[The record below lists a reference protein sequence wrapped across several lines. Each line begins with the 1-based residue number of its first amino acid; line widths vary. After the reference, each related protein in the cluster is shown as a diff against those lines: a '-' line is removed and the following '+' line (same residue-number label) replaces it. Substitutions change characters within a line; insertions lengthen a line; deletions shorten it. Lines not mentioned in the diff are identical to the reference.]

1 MEIFPRLKSIKLTD
15 PQRARVAE
23 LMRFDKDQFIDYD
36 QLLTLMNRAF
46 RETKAGKFHMTV
58 KELQDLF
65 FQQDKD
71 FSGMLDAFEI
81 AQILNQVHMVT
92 DPVQVEKYMEQM
104 DKDGDG
110 QMDFEEFMTLCQLIY
125 KDRGGVVVANR
136 SGPAAFNQTRG
147 IIDKLR
153 DRVERKHLMITH
165 LKSQIAN
172 FDEQLEIM
180 DTISAHSA
188 LQQEVNK
195 TREETRKLKKLKHE
209 MNLQHRGWMRDI
221 KALHGREKH
230 DMMEK
235 IKFIEQQIY
244 EGRKYGNTAMM
255 KAGDEDKEEEFSL
268 KEAYDEMFFE
278 KFEGNA
284 DIAEMLQ
291 SLRELADYVD
301 QKRSTV
307 ALDTRNTKQF
317 MRMAQDRLGEYKT
330 VEEGDVTVFSTEVYN
345 SAAAI
350 EEFLESRSSAL
361 EQWLI
366 KRTQFTQKD
375 REKYMKRVE
384 DVKKQREEYEA
395 NRIALTKQ
403 LAEVESKI
411 KSVDKKHKEKLE
423 KNNALRKKLDDP
435 TQRKHDEELEEKLT
449 KDLGDIQE
457 AIAKGH
463 EDKLEWSKKLYPMQ
477 HKLHLERAK
486 VSLLQVELGELKV
499 LLEDV
504 HHHEDVEKRTV

>member
-1 MEIFPRLKSIKLTD
+1 MG
-15 PQRARVAE
+15 
-23 LMRFDKDQFIDYD
+23 
-36 QLLTLMNRAF
+36 LLDILNRAMK
-46 RETKAGKFHMTV
+46 EAEEGHFHMTV

-92 DPVQVEKYMEQM
+92 DPVQVKKYMSEM

-255 KAGDEDKEEEFSL
+255 KAGDD
-268 KEAYDEMFFE
+268 
-278 KFEGNA
+278 
-284 DIAEMLQ
+284 
-291 SLRELADYVD
+291 D

-435 TQRKHDEELEEKLT
+435 TQRKHDEELEEKLM